1 MSLILFISV
10 INFPTLKAKA
20 DSGSGVEGF
29 VERCYTVILG
39 RPSEPGGLAY
49 WTDALKKGERVGTNV
64 AYGFVFSTEYADRNR
79 TNEEFVNDMYS
90 LVLDREADAGGY
102 EYWCTKLEN
111 GETRQQVYGGFVN
124 SPEFYGICQQYGI
137 TAGYFL
143 AEYDYMQVNNVN
155 LFVDRLYRTCLGR
168 PGDQGGQ
175 EYWVRALINK
185 EITGIEC
192 AAGFVNS
199 NEYRN
204 NGLSNEDYVENM
216 YSACLGR
223 QSEPNGKAY
232 WVNALE
238 KGMTRDEL
246 FSGFANSDEL
256 GNICAEYGI
265 IRGDYTPTEIGTFDP
280 SNPNNTPNPDHTHN
294 YSQKNT
300 DSKYLK
306 SSATCTEAAVYY
318 MSCECG
324 EYDENNTFTS
334 GSPLGHAWDEGT
346 ITKEATATEEGIKTY
361 HCKHDGCEET
371 KTETIPNK
379 LNNLKIGDKVKFGKY
394 EQDGNESNGQ
404 EDIEWQVLSVEEDRI
419 LVISEY
425 GLD

>member
-39 RPSEPGGLAY
+39 RDSDPDGLIY
-49 WTDALKKGERVGTNV
+49 WTEALKNGERVGTNV

-192 AAGFVNS
+192 AAGF
-199 NEYRN
+199 
-204 NGLSNEDYVENM
+204 
-216 YSACLGR
+216 
-223 QSEPNGKAY
+223 
-232 WVNALE
+232 
-238 KGMTRDEL
+238 
-246 FSGFANSDEL
+246 
-256 GNICAEYGI
+256 GN
-265 IRGDYTPTEIGTFDP
+265 
-280 SNPNNTPNPDHTHN
+280 
-294 YSQKNT
+294 
-300 DSKYLK
+300 
-306 SSATCTEAAVYY
+306 
-318 MSCECG
+318 
-324 EYDENNTFTS
+324 
-334 GSPLGHAWDEGT
+334 
-346 ITKEATATEEGIKTY
+346 
-361 HCKHDGCEET
+361 
-371 KTETIPNK
+371 
-379 LNNLKIGDKVKFGKY
+379 
-394 EQDGNESNGQ
+394 
-404 EDIEWQVLSVEEDRI
+404 
-419 LVISEY
+419 
-425 GLD
+425 